1 MKKLFCILLCSFWT
15 VCSYAQEQFAP
26 QKNDW
31 SISVDAASIFNF
43 INGSSSESTISGKY
57 LVTDK
62 IALVGGIGF
71 AGYSITGTN
80 KENNGNAG
88 TLSLNVGGQ
97 YFFNTDKRLRP
108 YAGVKIGFA
117 VGAAR
122 VEDGEE
128 DGMKKMVDIYTSPFY
143 ATLGVGAEFF
153 LSKNISLSTDV
164 GIALACSM
172 DRYLELGNGV
182 QAYKVK
188 NYNFNFV
195 YATGLGALDGKLALH
210 FYF

>member
-1 MKKLFCILLCSFWT
+1 MKKLFCILLCSFWA

-26 QKNDW
+26 KKNDW

-43 INGSSSESTISGKY
+43 INGSSSESSISGKY
-57 LVTDK
+57 LLTDK
-62 IALVGGIGF
+62 IALVGGVGF
-71 AGYSITGTN
+71 AGYSISGTN
-80 KENNGNAG
+80 KEMNGHAG

-117 VGAAR
+117 VGAADEV
-122 VEDGEE
+122 VEGERQQNIVE
-128 DGMKKMVDIYTSPFY
+128 VYASPFY
-143 ATLGVGAEFF
+143 ATLGVGAELF
-153 LSKNISLSTDV
+153 LFKNISLSTDV
-164 GIALACSM
+164 GIAMACSV
-172 DRYLELGNGV
+172 DRYMGWDNE
-182 QAYKVK
+182 AKVNK
-188 NYNFNFV
+188 MNSYNFNFI